1 MDLAEL
7 EGDDDTGADVLYEIK
22 VPSAL
27 LKGRSAG
34 KGSAKHG
41 GKPGSVGHA
50 YAFGNTEEHYR
61 RMILGCRRRGR
72 PRDGPMSHKNGK
84 GWVKAHEGAYHDA
97 QFKKRSTVVPF
108 IVETTGGIVPH
119 ARVQVGRLARRA
131 EGKGKRDSTK
141 YGSSRTSAKTFFHHH
156 VQQLSKAAVVGDAQA
171 MRREIRAGKQ
181 RAINAGGAAL

>member
-1 MDLAEL
+1 M
-7 EGDDDTGADVLYEIK
+7 
-22 VPSAL
+22 
-27 LKGRSAG
+27 
-34 KGSAKHG
+34 
-41 GKPGSVGHA
+41 
-50 YAFGNTEEHYR
+50 
-61 RMILGCRRRGR
+61 
-72 PRDGPMSHKNGK
+72 
-84 GWVKAHEGAYHDA
+84 
-97 QFKKRSTVVPF
+97 VPF

-141 YGSSRTSAKTFFHHH
+141 YGSSRTSARTFFHHH

>member
-1 MDLAEL
+1 
-7 EGDDDTGADVLYEIK
+7 
-22 VPSAL
+22 
-27 LKGRSAG
+27 
-34 KGSAKHG
+34 
-41 GKPGSVGHA
+41 
-50 YAFGNTEEHYR
+50 
-61 RMILGCRRRGR
+61 MILGCRRRGR

-97 QFKKRSTVVPF
+97 QYKKRSTVVPF

-141 YGSSRTSAKTFFHHH
+141 YGSSRTSARTFFHHH

-171 MRREIRAGKQ
+171 MRRDESAPASIALDQTPAARPSE
-181 RAINAGGAAL
+181 RERGGCS